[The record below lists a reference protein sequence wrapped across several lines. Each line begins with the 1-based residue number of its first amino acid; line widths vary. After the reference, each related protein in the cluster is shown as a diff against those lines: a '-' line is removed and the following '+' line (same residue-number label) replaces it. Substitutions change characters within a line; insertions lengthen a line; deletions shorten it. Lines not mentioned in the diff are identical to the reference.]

1 MSSISPPYPY
11 PVTNPDLIK
20 AHSLIK
26 HFEGGYFAQTVGLD
40 SVLPTSPTPTS
51 THVPKS
57 AALRGRE
64 QTASG
69 SATEVLTPAPT
80 AEIQGSERRTDATQI
95 YYLLTPESYRGRMH
109 MNLHSTFHLHH
120 SGRALYTLI
129 KPPSS
134 PSETPTIH
142 RVILGPDVTQGEVT
156 QLFVPGGWWKA
167 SEIPDEDLL
176 LLDAPDAKEAKLNE
190 RIGCLI
196 SEVVVPGWNPDQ
208 HQFID
213 EDKLKTMWGGKA
225 GWDQYVK
232 YIKAPEGLEYPDK

>member
-1 MSSISPPYPY
+1 MSISSPYPY
-11 PVTNPDLIK
+11 PITNPELIK

-26 HFEGGYFAQTVGLD
+26 HFEGGFFAQTVGLD
-40 SVLPTSPTPTS
+40 SALPPSPSPAIVN
-51 THVPKS
+51 VPKS
-57 AALRGRE
+57 AALEGRE

-69 SATEVLTPAPT
+69 PGAELLTPATNADIAGT
-80 AEIQGSERRTDATQI
+80 AKRSDATQI
-95 YYLLTPESYRGRMH
+95 YYLLTPDSYRGRMH

-120 SGRALYTLI
+120 AGRALYTLI

-134 PSETPTIH
+134 PAETPAIH
-142 RVILGPDVTQGEVT
+142 RVILGPNPSQGEVT

-176 LLDAPDAKEAKLNE
+176 LLDAPDAKEAKLDE

-213 EDKLKTMWGGKA
+213 EDKLKTMWGGKE
-225 GWDQYVK
+225 GWEQYVK
-232 YIKAPEGLEYPDK
+232 YIKAPDGLEYPDK

>member
-1 MSSISPPYPY
+1 MPLDSPYPY
-11 PVTNPDLIK
+11 PVTNTELIK
-20 AHSLIK
+20 AYSLIK
-26 HFEGGYFAQTVGLD
+26 HFEGGHFAQTVLLN
-40 SVLPTSPTPTS
+40 SVYPSAPPAS
-51 THVPKS
+51 HPHVPQS
-57 AALRGRE
+57 AALEGRT
-64 QTASG
+64 QTATGEGTELLNPATGHIRVEG
-69 SATEVLTPAPT
+69 S
-80 AEIQGSERRTDATQI
+80 QSRTDATQI

-134 PSETPTIH
+134 SGETPTIH
-142 RVILGPDVTQGEVT
+142 RIVLGSNPSQGEVL

-176 LLDAPDAKEAKLNE
+176 LLDAPDAREARLNE

-213 EDKLKTMWGGKA
+213 EDKLKAMWGGKD
-225 GWDQYVK
+225 GWEQYSK
-232 YIKAPEGLEYPDK
+232 YIKAPDGLEYPDK